1 MCNVQHFGNIVV
13 TLLPNMF
20 EAVHHYHDAANVH
33 TEQYEDDTKVEP
45 LSIVYEVMRK
55 WDKAFTVYKLLG
67 AENIDK

>member
-45 LSIVYEVMRK
+45 CRSCM
-55 WDKAFTVYKLLG
+55 KLCVNGTRHSLCTSYW
-67 AENIDK
+67 ELKI